1 MANIILGYI
10 VIGLIL
16 SGLYI
21 WKAEDTEAIRL
32 LSKSGYISALTF
44 TVALI
49 TLFWGFIGV
58 FAIISVLKQ
67 KPWQKNSDE

>member
-21 WKAEDTEAIRL
+21 WKAQDTEAMRL
-32 LSKSGYISALTF
+32 LSKPGYISTLTF
-44 TVALI
+44 TVGLI
-49 TLFWGFIGV
+49 TLFWLPIGI
-58 FAIISVLKQ
+58 FSIIATIKRLR
-67 KPWQKNSDE
+67 NSDE